1 MKNPRKIRPKLPT
14 QFVTVTSIPEAPPR
28 KKRRPYRKAHR
39 PQMEDI
45 ALEFAAE
52 EMPAVQEE
60 DFATERRR
68 KYGGRIDG
76 PKPGE
81 KADAYVERKL
91 EELVVPAVQEL
102 EFAVKF
108 GDDKTR
114 LETAKDVLERR
125 GFARNDQRVKNGLP
139 QAPLT
144 VVFNTAD
151 LSKLGFVS
159 GTAVSPKELPTVNVQ
174 MEEEAETMPFVS
186 GVVPPKKDP

>member
-1 MKNPRKIRPKLPT
+1 MKNPRKIRPKLPN
-14 QFVTVTSIPEAPPR
+14 QFVTVTSIPDAPPR
-28 KKRRPYRKAHR
+28 KKPRPYRKAHK
-39 PQMEDI
+39 PKMEDI

-52 EMPAVQEE
+52 EMPLVQEE
-60 DFATERRR
+60 DAATERRR

-81 KADAYVERKL
+81 KPDAYVERKL
-91 EELVVPAVQEL
+91 EELVIPAVQEL

-159 GTAVSPKELPTVNVQ
+159 GTSVSAKELPNVTVNA
-174 MEEEAETMPFVS
+174 EEDVETMPFSSPVA
-186 GVVPPKKDP
+186 PAAEDT

>member
-1 MKNPRKIRPKLPT
+1 MKNPRKIRPKLPNK
-14 QFVTVTSIPEAPPR
+14 FVTVTSIPDAPPR
-28 KKRRPYRKAHR
+28 KKPRPYRKAHR
-39 PQMEDI
+39 PKMEDI
-45 ALEFAAE
+45 NLEFAAE
-52 EMPAVQEE
+52 EIPLIQDE

-144 VVFNTAD
+144 VVFNATD

-159 GTAVSPKELPTVNVQ
+159 GTSISAKELPTVNVK
-174 MEEEAETMPFVS
+174 ADDDVETMPFS
-186 GVVPPKKDP
+186 SPVVPPPEDP

>member
-1 MKNPRKIRPKLPT
+1 
-14 QFVTVTSIPEAPPR
+14 
-28 KKRRPYRKAHR
+28 
-39 PQMEDI
+39 MEDI

-52 EMPAVQEE
+52 EMPLVQEE
-60 DFATERRR
+60 DAATERRR

-81 KADAYVERKL
+81 KPDAYVERKL
-91 EELVVPAVQEL
+91 EELVIPAVQEL

-159 GTAVSPKELPTVNVQ
+159 GTSVSAKELPNVTVNA
-174 MEEEAETMPFVS
+174 EEDVETMPFSSPVA
-186 GVVPPKKDP
+186 PAAEDT